1 MSLVQNKGILF
12 ACFIPYSYGQ
22 EKIMPEEEGGE
33 GKQNRTLKLGYYCHL
48 VYDALVPGREQEC
61 ETPQAEIAEVRVRD
75 ESTSPKKYPPS

>member
-1 MSLVQNKGILF
+1 MDKKRLCQRRK
-12 ACFIPYSYGQ
+12 
-22 EKIMPEEEGGE
+22 GGE

>member
-1 MSLVQNKGILF
+1 MYKIKGFYLHVLF
-12 ACFIPYSYGQ
+12 PIAMDKKRLCQ
-22 EKIMPEEEGGE
+22 RRKGE

-48 VYDALVPGREQEC
+48 VYDALVPGREQER